1 MTIEK
6 TIDLRKTIYD
16 LCKQDINIPGIL
28 AEAGFSDIVKPG
40 MIETAGRFMT
50 IPKGM
55 ALKHIRPETI
65 REVFARHGYTIEEGL

>member
-1 MTIEK
+1 MGTRA
-6 TIDLRKTIYD
+6 IDLRKTVFE
-16 LCKQDINIPGIL
+16 LCKEDASIPGIL

-50 IPKGM
+50 IPKGI

-65 REVFARHGYTIEEGL
+65 REAFARHGYTIEEGL